1 MKPIGWDFNTARV
14 VDKKSKL
21 QNSDSCMWHL
31 AFMVNSRG
39 SKCNVDVGNRI
50 LTNSKNGPT
59 FSESFIT
66 TILLGKLRRSSHL
79 LLLLSLQHYNSLQN
93 HDDLFKSKQPVLHI
107 YTRLQCWYIR
117 IYTPS
122 TFQTETYG
130 KRKRKKRR
138 RVYGGLRGSMSLFV
152 NKFAY

>member
-21 QNSDSCMWHL
+21 QNSDSYMWHL

-107 YTRLQCWYIR
+107 YTRL
-117 IYTPS
+117 
-122 TFQTETYG
+122 
-130 KRKRKKRR
+130 
-138 RVYGGLRGSMSLFV
+138 
-152 NKFAY
+152 